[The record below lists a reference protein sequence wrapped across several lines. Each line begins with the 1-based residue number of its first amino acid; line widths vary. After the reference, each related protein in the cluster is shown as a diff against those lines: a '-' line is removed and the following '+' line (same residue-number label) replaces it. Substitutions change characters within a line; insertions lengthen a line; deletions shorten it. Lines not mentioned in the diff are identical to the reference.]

1 MSDDATTPETADTAT
16 DSPELSA
23 EALDIAV
30 KATAAAEYQDAFR
43 PPAHQSTDQT
53 DQDAEE
59 LNGAEGDGD
68 DNPNHEAAKWR
79 TKLRD
84 AESQNTALAAQLENM
99 QRAAIDT
106 QVTAFGIKPAA
117 FWASGAE
124 IADLLNDAGV
134 PDAEK
139 VQKAA
144 AAAKDTLGL
153 MLNRPRPKPRL
164 GELRSGAMAHA
175 PKRDKWVEAFGPRG
189 GE

>member
-1 MSDDATTPETADTAT
+1 MSDTEVTTEAT
-16 DSPELSA
+16 DTELSPD

-43 PPAHQSTDQT
+43 PPAHRSTDQT
-53 DQDAEE
+53 DQAADEQPD
-59 LNGAEGDGD
+59 GAEGDGD

-134 PDAEK
+134 PDPEK

>member
-1 MSDDATTPETADTAT
+1 MSDAATTPETAD
-16 DSPELSA
+16 SELTA

-43 PPAHQSTDQT
+43 PPAHQPADETDQT
-53 DQDAEE
+53 ADSPGDAED
-59 LNGAEGDGD
+59 DGD

-124 IADLLNDAGV
+124 LADLLNNAGV
-134 PDAEK
+134 PEPEK

-144 AAAKDTLGL
+144 AAARDALGL
-153 MLNRPRPKPRL
+153 MVNRPRPKPRL
-164 GELRSGAMAHA
+164 GELRSGAMANA